1 MINVATIKR
10 VIKQT
15 TKNKNRDSK
24 DLKVRIKKMKW
35 DIMKMTRVKPHI
47 ELKKWNLAERGK
59 KLGGNHEKG
68 KVDR

>member
-24 DLKVRIKKMKW
+24 ELKVRIKRMKW
-35 DIMKMTRVKPHI
+35 DIMKMTQIKPHI
-47 ELKKWNLAERGK
+47 ELKKMKSGREGKETRRQSRERE
-59 KLGGNHEKG
+59 GG
-68 KVDR
+68 

>member
-24 DLKVRIKKMKW
+24 ELKVRIKKMKW

-47 ELKKWNLAERGK
+47 EFKKMKSGREGKETRRQSRERE
-59 KLGGNHEKG
+59 GG
-68 KVDR
+68 

>member
-24 DLKVRIKKMKW
+24 ELKVRIKKM
-35 DIMKMTRVKPHI
+35 
-47 ELKKWNLAERGK
+47 
-59 KLGGNHEKG
+59 
-68 KVDR
+68 

>member
-10 VIKQT
+10 LIKQT

-24 DLKVRIKKMKW
+24 ELKVRIKKMKW

-47 ELKKWNLAERGK
+47 EFKKWNLAERGK

>member
-24 DLKVRIKKMKW
+24 ELKVRIKKMKW
-35 DIMKMTRVKPHI
+35 DIMKMTRIKPHI
-47 ELKKWNLAERGK
+47 ELKKMKSGREGKETRRQSRERE
-59 KLGGNHEKG
+59 GG
-68 KVDR
+68 

>member
-24 DLKVRIKKMKW
+24 ELKVRIKKMKW

-47 ELKKWNLAERGK
+47 ELKKMKSGREGK
-59 KLGGNHEKG
+59 ETRRQSRKREGG
-68 KVDR
+68 